1 MTCTPMTCTKCTR
14 PIERGETYVAEQRN
28 RERVGRFGAIT
39 VKDSELIA
47 AYHEACAPEKTERAR

>member
-1 MTCTPMTCTKCTR
+1 MTCTKCTR

-28 RERVGRFGAIT
+28 RERVGRFGGIT

-47 AYHEACAPEKTERAR
+47 AYHEACAPEETKRAR